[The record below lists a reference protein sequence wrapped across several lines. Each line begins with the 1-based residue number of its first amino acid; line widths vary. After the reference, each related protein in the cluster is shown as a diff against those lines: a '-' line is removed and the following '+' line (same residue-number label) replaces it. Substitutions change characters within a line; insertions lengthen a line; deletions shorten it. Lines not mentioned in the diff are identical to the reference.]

1 MIYILYGSQSG
12 NCESISKML
21 YECLINETDSITYGT
36 LNSVVNNIE
45 SVNGTVYIM
54 CSTFGNGDAPENA
67 DAFWRYIKNRK
78 LNNKL
83 FANINYMVLGLG
95 NSNYSHFCDMG
106 KKIDKRLGDLG
117 GKRIK
122 PLVCVDEV
130 GGLEEPVELWLQQI
144 KEK

>member
-12 NCESISKML
+12 NCEAISKIL
-21 YECLINETDSITYGT
+21 YESLNDGTDSIMYGT
-36 LNSVVNNIE
+36 LNSVINNIE
-45 SVNGTVYIM
+45 RVNGTVYIM
-54 CSTFGNGDAPENA
+54 CSPFGNGDAHENA

-83 FANINYMVLGLG
+83 FANVNYAVLGLG

-106 KKIDKRLGDLG
+106 KKIDKRIGELG
-117 GKRIK
+117 GKRMK

-130 GGLEEPVELWLQQI
+130 GGLEEPVELWLQQF
-144 KEK
+144 K

>member
-21 YECLINETDSITYGT
+21 YELLINETDSITYGT

-45 SVNGTVYIM
+45 SINGTVYIM

-67 DAFWRYIKNRK
+67 DAFWRCIKNRK
-78 LNNKL
+78 LNNKF

-106 KKIDKRLGDLG
+106 KKIDKRLGELG

-130 GGLEEPVELWLQQI
+130 GGLEEPVELWLQQF
-144 KEK
+144 KQ